1 MPSDP
6 SYRFPS
12 VRLAVCLDNVS
23 VAGAVSRP
31 FRQRDATGHLPG
43 GQGATMATDARAELR
58 VDVHAIE
65 PIPEADRDSTGLQQM
80 WIWAGANI
88 APINWALGA
97 LGIVLKLGLWETI
110 AVIVLGNIVGC
121 AIFAAFTVMG
131 HKTGVNQMVLS
142 RSAFGRRGAYLP
154 SALMFLMTLG
164 WIGVNTYFPV
174 KIAMAILGQFGIPD
188 NLVATFIVITVI
200 MVLQV

>member
-43 GQGATMATDARAELR
+43 GQGAIRATDARAELR

-65 PIPEADRDSTGLQQM
+65 PITEADRASTALRQLWTWG
-80 WIWAGANI
+80 GATVARI
-88 APINWALGA
+88 KWALGA
-97 LGIVLKLGLWETI
+97 AG
-110 AVIVLGNIVGC
+110 
-121 AIFAAFTVMG
+121 
-131 HKTGVNQMVLS
+131 
-142 RSAFGRRGAYLP
+142 
-154 SALMFLMTLG
+154 
-164 WIGVNTYFPV
+164 
-174 KIAMAILGQFGIPD
+174 
-188 NLVATFIVITVI
+188 
-200 MVLQV
+200 

>member
-6 SYRFPS
+6 SYRCPS
-12 VRLAVCLDNVS
+12 VRRAVCLDNVS

-43 GQGATMATDARAELR
+43 GQGAIMATDARAELR

-131 HKTGVNQMVLS
+131 HKTGVNQMVLG
-142 RSAFGRRGAYLP
+142 RSA
-154 SALMFLMTLG
+154 
-164 WIGVNTYFPV
+164 
-174 KIAMAILGQFGIPD
+174 KIAHRSEEHTSELQSRLH
-188 NLVATFIVITVI
+188 LVCR
-200 MVLQV
+200 LLLEKKKNKL